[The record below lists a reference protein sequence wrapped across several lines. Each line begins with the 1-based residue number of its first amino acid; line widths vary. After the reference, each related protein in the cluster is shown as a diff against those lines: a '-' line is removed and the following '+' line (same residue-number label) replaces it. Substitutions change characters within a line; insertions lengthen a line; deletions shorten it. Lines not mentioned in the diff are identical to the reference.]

1 MSQQA
6 RPPMTKRQQLIY
18 DQITTHQATQG
29 YPATIR
35 EIADAVGIRSPNGV
49 MCHLQA
55 LKAKGY
61 VTWNKHHARTIRLL
75 EPDHAKQQ

>member
-6 RPPMTKRQQLIY
+6 RPPMTKRQRLIY
-18 DQITTHQATQG
+18 DQITTQQATQG

-55 LKAKGY
+55 LRAKGY
-61 VTWNKHHARTIRLL
+61 VTWNKHHARTIRPL
-75 EPDHAKQQ
+75 EYTDAEQQ

>member
-1 MSQQA
+1 
-6 RPPMTKRQQLIY
+6 MTKRQRLIY
-18 DQITTHQATQG
+18 DQITTQQATQG

-55 LKAKGY
+55 LRAKGY
-61 VTWNKHHARTIRLL
+61 VTWNKHHARTIRPL
-75 EPDHAKQQ
+75 EYTDAEQQ